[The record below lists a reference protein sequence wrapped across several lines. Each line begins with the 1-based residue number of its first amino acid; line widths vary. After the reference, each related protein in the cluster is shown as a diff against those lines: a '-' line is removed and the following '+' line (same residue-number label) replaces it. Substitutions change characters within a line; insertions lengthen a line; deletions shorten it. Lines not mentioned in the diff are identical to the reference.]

1 MNTLL
6 LKLVATNAGWLARN
20 ILKLSI
26 LISTATAAFLVGK
39 GVESN
44 LSTAIAA
51 GAGAAFLWIVETTLS
66 YIARKHA
73 VQESIT
79 PVLDAIR
86 RGAQVL
92 IAALALLSLS
102 SCVNGQFLGMT
113 GQQWGN
119 IALET
124 GKTIGKQVPSAA
136 MHAYAAERLKPI
148 GKQPLPSV
156 NPAAVS
162 NQAPLLLPPAEPE
175 PKSESW
181 FSGFRFF

>member
-66 YIARKHA
+66 FIARKHA

-86 RGAQVL
+86 RGAPVV
-92 IAALALLSLS
+92 IALLALLCLP
-102 SCVNGQFLGMT
+102 SCVNDRFLGIT

-119 IALET
+119 IAIET

-136 MHAYAAERLKPI
+136 MQAYATERMKPS

-156 NPAAVS
+156 NPAAAS
-162 NQAPLLLPPAEPE
+162 NQAPLLLPSAEPE

-181 FSGFRFF
+181 FSGFRLF

>member
-6 LKLVATNAGWLARN
+6 FKLVATNAGWLARN

-66 YIARKHA
+66 FIARKHA
-73 VQESIT
+73 VQESIA

-86 RGAQVL
+86 RGTPVV
-92 IAALALLSLS
+92 IALLVLLCLP
-102 SCVNGQFLGMT
+102 SCAGDKFLGMT

-124 GKTIGKQVPSAA
+124 GKTIGKQVPAAA
-136 MHAYAAERLKPI
+136 MQAYATERMKPS

-156 NPAAVS
+156 NPAASS
-162 NQAPLLLPPAEPE
+162 NQSPLLLPPAEPE
-175 PKSESW
+175 PKSENW
-181 FSGFRFF
+181 FSGFRLF